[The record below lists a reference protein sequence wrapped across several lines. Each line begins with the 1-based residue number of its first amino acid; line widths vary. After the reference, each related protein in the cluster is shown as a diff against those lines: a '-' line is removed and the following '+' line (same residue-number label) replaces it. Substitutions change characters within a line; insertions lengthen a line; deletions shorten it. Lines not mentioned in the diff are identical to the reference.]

1 MRKVIAIFL
10 LLQIVT
16 NNSFAEELVKMPRL
30 FTHYF
35 HHAEEKRDVHDFLD
49 FLQQHYSNQN
59 HLASHVQHQD
69 SEDDDC
75 NLPFKHC
82 GNCCLSVHMPLMG
95 FIPNNIHTNYNF
107 VQINKAGFLI
117 ENDRIES
124 LTICTIWQPPR
135 FS

>member
-1 MRKVIAIFL
+1 MVAIFL

-49 FLQQHYSNQN
+49 FLQQHYSNHNQEE
-59 HLASHVQHQD
+59 SYQKQHAGED
-69 SEDDDC
+69 DDDC

-82 GNCCLSVHMPLMG
+82 GNCCLSVHMPLIG
-95 FIPNNIHTNYNF
+95 FIPNHMDANYSF
-107 VQINKAGFLI
+107 IQISEAGFLI
-117 ENDRIES
+117 ENDRVES
-124 LTICTIWQPPR
+124 LNICTIWQPPK